1 MKKALG
7 VALAAVIVLSA
18 VAMANQSTQ
27 ATADKSISG
36 TISRLDTAAKS
47 MVIKDTTGKEVT
59 VFWDDA
65 TRVNGGELREGSQ
78 VEVKAKDQDGKNF
91 ATSIQ
96 IRATKPY

>member
-7 VALAAVIVLSA
+7 MALAAVIVLSA
-18 VAMANQSTQ
+18 VAMATE
-27 ATADKSISG
+27 AAADKSISG
-36 TISRLDTAAKS
+36 TISRLDTASKT
-47 MVIKDTTGKEVT
+47 MVIKDTSGKEVT

-65 TRVNGGELREGSQ
+65 TRVAGGELREGSQ
-78 VEVKAKDQDGKNF
+78 VEVQTKDQDGKNF

>member
-18 VAMANQSTQ
+18 VAMATG
-27 ATADKSISG
+27 DKAVSG
-36 TISRLDTAAKS
+36 TISRLDTASKS

-65 TRVNGGELREGSQ
+65 TRVTGGELREGSQ
-78 VEVKAKDQDGKNF
+78 VEVQTKDQDGKNF

>member
-18 VAMANQSTQ
+18 VAMATQ
-27 ATADKSISG
+27 TATADKAISG
-36 TISRLDTAAKS
+36 TISRLDTAQKS
-47 MVIKDTTGKEVT
+47 MVIKDTSGKEVT

-65 TRVNGGELREGSQ
+65 TRVAGGELREGSQ
-78 VEVKAKDQDGKNF
+78 VEVQAKDQDGKTF